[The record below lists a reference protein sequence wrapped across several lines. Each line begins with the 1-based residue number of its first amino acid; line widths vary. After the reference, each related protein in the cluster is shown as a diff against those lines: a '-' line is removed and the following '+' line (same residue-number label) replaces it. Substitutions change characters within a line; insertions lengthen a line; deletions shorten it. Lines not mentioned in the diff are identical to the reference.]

1 MHPILLEI
9 NGFTLHTYGT
19 VMALAFALCL
29 IPLTLRFPRHLFS
42 LTDLYNFCLIIL
54 LVIFVG
60 NSLLQYSYYHLL
72 GFERGQ
78 TLAIDELINGR
89 GSYPALITT
98 LILLYL
104 YCRLR
109 QIPVLPTLDV
119 LIPYAILLLAIQR
132 TFGCFMAGCCYGTPT
147 NLPWGI
153 TFPLISKAGQA
164 FPGISIHPTQ
174 LYYGISAFGI
184 WIFWLI
190 YQRHYAPKTGKIT
203 AIGLGLLALT
213 YFWISFLRGEVSKIL
228 GLTLSQY
235 ASIIL
240 IVFAT
245 LLYLRQDKHIT

>member
-29 IPLTLRFPRHLFS
+29 IPLALRFPRHLFS
-42 LTDLYNFCLIIL
+42 LIDLYNFCLIIL

-60 NSLLQYSYYHLL
+60 NRLLQYSYYHLL
-72 GFERGQ
+72 GFERGEI
-78 TLAIDELINGR
+78 LAIDELINGR

-109 QIPVLPTLDV
+109 QIPLLPTLDV

-153 TFPLISKAGQA
+153 TFPLRAGQA

-184 WIFWLI
+184 WIFLLI
-190 YQRHYAPKTGKIT
+190 YQHHSAPGKVT
-203 AIGLGLLALT
+203 AIGLGLLAFS
-213 YFWISFLRGEVSKIL
+213 YFWISFLRGDVS

-240 IVFAT
+240 IVFAII
-245 LLYLRQDKHIT
+245 LYLRQDKLGRP